1 MDELDLPSS
10 ETPAKKTR
18 KTPVKRVRSR
28 AASAEPDAPA
38 APVADSS
45 EPSVV
50 EAAVSTGEDKPR
62 QKRVRTRRGRS
73 TSGDGLPTADAASAG
88 AGDAPSGELF
98 TSVDAADPADLP
110 AAAPGEGGRMVYSF
124 SPDPEPDSPA
134 PGGAGE
140 ERPVFVPHGREGDS
154 AATGATSADGAAP
167 VPGSGT
173 SGDADSAT
181 GAASSSQPDQGGG
194 RREDKK
200 SWWERKKEKKRQ
212 KWLERQAA
220 GGGGGGGGGNRPDR
234 PDRPERERNP
244 AQPPPPSL
252 QGPVG
257 ALPADE
263 RLADPAALDALAD
276 ELAKDAEPLDLAA
289 IHAAPAGDLAQRLRA
304 LGETVA
310 GMPPRR
316 ALVEQLFAWAARGG
330 RALRE
335 SGVLDLTDAGHGFV
349 TQRVNSYRLYPESTY
364 VPASLVKR
372 HGLRRG
378 QEIDI
383 LAQAPKPGE
392 RCPSAVRILSVMG
405 TTPEQARNVTVFE
418 ELTPYYPTARI
429 LVEAP
434 EIHKDISMRA
444 VDLLTPIGFGQ
455 RGLIVAPPR
464 TGKTTLLRDMAVGV
478 LENHPECQV
487 MILLV
492 DERPEEVTDFRRNV
506 AGAEVWASSNDDP
519 VENHIRVA
527 DLAIERA
534 RRLVEVG
541 RDVVLFIDSLTRL
554 SRAHN
559 TAKNS
564 GRTGSGGLDVRAL
577 EKPRQLFA
585 SARRTE
591 EAGSLT
597 IIASILVETGS
608 RMDDVIF
615 QEFKGTGNSDLIL
628 DRKCAELRLWPAV
641 NIQAS
646 GTRKEELLVE
656 AKRLETIHFFRRALV
671 QAKIEEA
678 CETAISRLAK
688 TKTND
693 EFIKLI
699 GR

>member
-1 MDELDLPSS
+1 MLQVEGILDI
-10 ETPAKKTR
+10 ETR
-18 KTPVKRVRSR
+18 
-28 AASAEPDAPA
+28 
-38 APVADSS
+38 
-45 EPSVV
+45 
-50 EAAVSTGEDKPR
+50 
-62 QKRVRTRRGRS
+62 
-73 TSGDGLPTADAASAG
+73 
-88 AGDAPSGELF
+88 
-98 TSVDAADPADLP
+98 
-110 AAAPGEGGRMVYSF
+110 
-124 SPDPEPDSPA
+124 
-134 PGGAGE
+134 
-140 ERPVFVPHGREGDS
+140 
-154 AATGATSADGAAP
+154 
-167 VPGSGT
+167 
-173 SGDADSAT
+173 
-181 GAASSSQPDQGGG
+181 
-194 RREDKK
+194 
-200 SWWERKKEKKRQ
+200 
-212 KWLERQAA
+212 
-220 GGGGGGGGGNRPDR
+220 GGGNGSLLDPTKNGRRRPTDTFLPKEMIRRFRLKQGSIIKGTAFPPEGRFPNPKMRYIESVDGIPVEERFRRPDFTQLTTVS
-234 PDRPERERNP
+234 PDQQLRLETKDGRMTTRVVDIFC
-244 AQPPPPSL
+244 
-252 QGPVG
+252 PVG
-257 ALPADE
+257 
-263 RLADPAALDALAD
+263 
-276 ELAKDAEPLDLAA
+276 K
-289 IHAAPAGDLAQRLRA
+289 
-304 LGETVA
+304 
-310 GMPPRR
+310 
-316 ALVEQLFAWAARGG
+316 
-330 RALRE
+330 
-335 SGVLDLTDAGHGFV
+335 
-349 TQRVNSYRLYPESTY
+349 
-364 VPASLVKR
+364 
-372 HGLRRG
+372 
-378 QEIDI
+378 
-383 LAQAPKPGE
+383 
-392 RCPSAVRILSVMG
+392 G
-405 TTPEQARNVTVFE
+405 T
-418 ELTPYYPTARI
+418 
-429 LVEAP
+429 
-434 EIHKDISMRA
+434 
-444 VDLLTPIGFGQ
+444 

-478 LENHPECQV
+478 LENHPECTV

-534 RRLVEVG
+534 RRLVEAG

-646 GTRKEELLVE
+646 GTRKEELLIE

-678 CETAISRLAK
+678 CETAIGRLAK